1 MSRWCGRLPG
11 RLPRRSA
18 ARCWWSRSDAQTE
31 AALPYMPVSAR
42 WVPRRN
48 AVLGAQLKACAR
60 KPGPRAFPVVG
71 LGACP
76 VSRQVEQPI
85 AQRPGARCC
94 DRRNGLARP
103 QLPRMLA
110 PSCRTEADRTR
121 SPSVVTWTWPGC
133 GSAWTTP
140 TPKICV
146 KILSRRPR
154 TAAGHAGSA
163 NDPATCCR
171 EVLRGWH
178 GWLEHPAR
186 TGRAASGHHDRRP
199 FAPSYGRLTGVVCGD
214 PRSPRLPSR
223 RGRLRLAER
232 RRWRGP
238 TPRDARSSG

>member
-1 MSRWCGRLPG
+1 
-11 RLPRRSA
+11 
-18 ARCWWSRSDAQTE
+18 
-31 AALPYMPVSAR
+31 MPVSAR
-42 WVPRRN
+42 WAPRRN

-60 KPGPRAFPVVG
+60 NRPPGVPGRRSWG
-71 LGACP
+71 RP

-85 AQRPGARCC
+85 AQRPGAMCC
-94 DRRNGLARP
+94 DRRNGLDRP

-110 PSCRTEADRTR
+110 PSCRTEAGQDEVAIGGDVDVAGMRVGVDDTD
-121 SPSVVTWTWPGC
+121 
-133 GSAWTTP
+133 
-140 TPKICV
+140 PKICV

-178 GWLEHPAR
+178 GWLGHPAR

-199 FAPSYGRLTGVVCGD
+199 FAPSYGRLTDVACGD

-223 RGRLRLAER
+223 RRRLRLAER

>member
-1 MSRWCGRLPG
+1 MSRWRGRLPG

-60 KPGPRAFPVVG
+60 NRPRAFPVVD
-71 LGACP
+71 LGARP

-85 AQRPGARCC
+85 VQRPGAMCC
-94 DRRNGLARP
+94 DRRNGLAKP

-110 PSCRTEADRTR
+110 PSCRTEAGQNEVAIGGDVDVAGMRVGVDDT
-121 SPSVVTWTWPGC
+121 
-133 GSAWTTP
+133 A
-140 TPKICV
+140 PKICV

-186 TGRAASGHHDRRP
+186 TGRAASGHHNRRP
-199 FAPSYGRLTGVVCGD
+199 FASSYGRLTGVACGD

-223 RGRLRLAER
+223 RRRLRLAER